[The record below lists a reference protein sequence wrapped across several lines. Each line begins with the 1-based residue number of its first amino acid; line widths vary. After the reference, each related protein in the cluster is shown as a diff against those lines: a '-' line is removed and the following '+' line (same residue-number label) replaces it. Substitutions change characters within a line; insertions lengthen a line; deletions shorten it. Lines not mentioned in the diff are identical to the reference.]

1 MRQNPDV
8 DALEKILD
16 RESGLQGLSGLPGDT
31 RILIPEARKGNP
43 RAKLAMD
50 VFLHRLQAGL
60 GQMIAALNGRP
71 DAIVFT
77 DAIGEDEPLVRSRAC
92 EPFKFMGVE
101 IDLEKNSG
109 SPMDADI
116 AMPQSAVRI
125 LIIKAREDW
134 QIALECQQLLA
145 FK

>member
-1 MRQNPDV
+1 
-8 DALEKILD
+8 
-16 RESGLQGLSGLPGDT
+16 
-31 RILIPEARKGNP
+31 
-43 RAKLAMD
+43 
-50 VFLHRLQAGL
+50 
-60 GQMIAALNGRP
+60 
-71 DAIVFT
+71 
-77 DAIGEDEPLVRSRAC
+77 
-92 EPFKFMGVE
+92 MGVE